1 MENALKKIDNII
13 ENIDINEIDK
23 KIIQD
28 MIEFDFDYEKEMQTI
43 ENILSKLRQK
53 IKILECKNKY
63 LESLSDCQHNYLIDS
78 IPKQKIKDKIE
89 ELKNEKNKRVQL
101 GIFTLKDYENQHLLG
116 EIGSLEEI
124 LEESEE

>member
-63 LESLSDCQHNYLIDS
+63 LESLSDCQHNYLINS
-78 IPKQKIKDKIE
+78 IPKQKIKDKIK